1 VRKISP
7 PPGFDPR
14 TFQPVASRYTDY
26 AIPAAKGTDEH
37 CSCSSAF
44 EDGTFLRIYILSDFD
59 NVNAFFDKAKK
70 ANVIQYVFVQ
80 NYNIRYT
87 MWLLKEYRK
96 WKPNKEDQLIWER
109 CPKEGICKWDNKF
122 VNAKLIVS
130 KVTN

>member
-26 AIPAAKGTDEH
+26 AIPAPKGTDEH
-37 CSCSSAF
+37 CSFSSAF

-87 MWLLKEYRK
+87 M
-96 WKPNKEDQLIWER
+96 
-109 CPKEGICKWDNKF
+109 
-122 VNAKLIVS
+122 
-130 KVTN
+130 